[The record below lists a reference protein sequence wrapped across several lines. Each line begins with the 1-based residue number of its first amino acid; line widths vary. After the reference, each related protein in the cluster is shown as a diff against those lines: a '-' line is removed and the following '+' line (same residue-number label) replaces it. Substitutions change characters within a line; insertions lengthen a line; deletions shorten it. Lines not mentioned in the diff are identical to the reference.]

1 MSFLQ
6 QCLPGTTIGNLPS
19 QYETSGL
26 TWHDGLQKLFAVSDE
41 GIVSMMNADGT
52 DIVNWNVP
60 GDLEALTVADH
71 TSDLIYIGVENP
83 DSILEF
89 DVSTGQVTRTFDLT
103 KLDDR
108 CRQPW
113 SRGISVCV

>member
-1 MSFLQ
+1 MDASARDVVYEFPASM
-6 QCLPGTTIGNLPS
+6 LPGTAIGNLPY

-41 GIVSMMNADGT
+41 GIVSMMNADGSNT
-52 DIVNWNVP
+52 VNWNVP

-71 TSDLIYIGVENP
+71 TSNYIYIGVENP

-89 DVSTGQVTRTFDLT
+89 DVTTGQVT
-103 KLDDR
+103 
-108 CRQPW
+108 
-113 SRGISVCV
+113 

>member
-1 MSFLQ
+1 
-6 QCLPGTTIGNLPS
+6 
-19 QYETSGL
+19 
-26 TWHDGLQKLFAVSDE
+26 
-41 GIVSMMNADGT
+41 MNADGS
-52 DIVNWNVP
+52 DLVNWNVP

-103 KLDDR
+103 DWMTGADNRGLEALAFVPDSDT
-108 CRQPW
+108 
-113 SRGISVCV
+113 SRRWTVFCGVTK